1 MRVIELWGPVVS
13 MAEKV
18 MLESARVRPL
28 ACPGIGCAK
37 RLELVLAKIV
47 TKRIKRCTKGA
58 TTAEWCWT
66 VNGGYITTVR
76 RVQGGE
82 CQESGSAIIG
92 LVGAWV

>member
-1 MRVIELWGPVVS
+1 MS

-37 RLELVLAKIV
+37 RLVLAKIV
-47 TKRIKRCTKGA
+47 TKRIKRCLKGA
-58 TTAEWCWT
+58 TTAEWWR

-76 RVQGGE
+76 RVRVE
-82 CQESGSAIIG
+82 NVENPVVRS
-92 LVGAWV
+92 